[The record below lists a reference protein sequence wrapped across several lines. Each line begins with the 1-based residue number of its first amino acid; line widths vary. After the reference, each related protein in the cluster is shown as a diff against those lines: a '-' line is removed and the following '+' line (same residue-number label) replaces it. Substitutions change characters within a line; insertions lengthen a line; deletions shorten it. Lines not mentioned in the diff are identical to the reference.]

1 MCVTCGELHGKSSEV
16 VSWKPLDWIVMLN
29 LRLIFRL
36 LMQSTVCER
45 ETETEGTFNE
55 MPYMCVSYSLMG
67 IWAGGCWYLCSF
79 AHILKWAKMINTIYS

>member
-45 ETETEGTFNE
+45 EREREHMYMYRE
-55 MPYMCVSYSLMG
+55 QLMKYHLMCVSYSLMG

-79 AHILKWAKMINTIYS
+79 AHILK

>member
-45 ETETEGTFNE
+45 ERERER
-55 MPYMCVSYSLMG
+55 
-67 IWAGGCWYLCSF
+67 
-79 AHILKWAKMINTIYS
+79 AHV

>member
-36 LMQSTVCER
+36 LMQSTVCVCVRER
-45 ETETEGTFNE
+45 ERQREH
-55 MPYMCVSYSLMG
+55 MYDLMKYHVCV
-67 IWAGGCWYLCSF
+67 F
-79 AHILKWAKMINTIYS
+79 HTH